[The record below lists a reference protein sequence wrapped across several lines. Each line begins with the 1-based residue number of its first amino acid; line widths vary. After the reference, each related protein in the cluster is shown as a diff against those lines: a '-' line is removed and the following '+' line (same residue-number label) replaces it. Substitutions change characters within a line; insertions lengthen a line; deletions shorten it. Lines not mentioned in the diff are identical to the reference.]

1 MLARWFKLCD
11 GGRGKKRWTNI
22 NMFIQIIIDCHY
34 HYYYRYIISYF
45 VNDLWFLA
53 NMTGSYHSH
62 LPNAQAFGV
71 IGSASPRRVTRTQAG
86 PKPPLGLGVDRVWF
100 NVGLLARK
108 DLNPWADGIS
118 YVFFPWAICKPCHKI
133 LWFKWGFLFLSNR
146 FPTLQSRSGASW
158 NTPSTALPP
167 KGSCRT
173 AWPLVL
179 PCNSRY
185 CRLVGREWGCLMAEA
200 SFFSVSA
207 KNSEIFSLHIG
218 CILSQILE
226 RDWDMWW
233 ICELMMNMWLHLW
246 LHFLLQN
253 PTLMSF
259 LVLKLDS
266 EYWTQL

>member
-1 MLARWFKLCD
+1 MTD
-11 GGRGKKRWTNI
+11 
-22 NMFIQIIIDCHY
+22 
-34 HYYYRYIISYF
+34 ISYF
-45 VNDLWFLA
+45 VNDLWFLT
-53 NMTGSYHSH
+53 NMTVSYHSH
-62 LPNAQAFGV
+62 
-71 IGSASPRRVTRTQAG
+71 SPWRRRLGLLARQVRGESRERRRVQNLRWV
-86 PKPPLGLGVDRVWF
+86 LGVDRVWF

-185 CRLVGREWGCLMAEA
+185 CRLVGREWACLMAEA
-200 SFFSVSA
+200 PLFSAFQPKIVRY
-207 KNSEIFSLHIG
+207 SEIFSLHIG

-233 ICELMMNMWLHLW
+233 ICELMMSTWLHLW
-246 LHFLLQN
+246 LQFLLQN
-253 PTLMSF
+253 PTLISF
-259 LVLKLDS
+259 LLLKLNS
-266 EYWTQL
+266 EYGTQL